1 MERYRIDFES
11 RQQYIDLI
19 KVLCKDNGVLVKF
32 TADWC
37 GPCKK
42 IYDYCLRK
50 FDYYS
55 NNNVKCIEVD
65 IDESFD
71 IFAFLKQKKMIQG
84 IPTLFYYG
92 KGKDNYIPDESV
104 SGIDENELEY
114 FFNQVK

>member
-19 KVLCKDNGVLVKF
+19 KDLCKDNGVLVKF

-50 FDYYS
+50 FD
-55 NNNVKCIEVD
+55 
-65 IDESFD
+65 
-71 IFAFLKQKKMIQG
+71 
-84 IPTLFYYG
+84 FY
-92 KGKDNYIPDESV
+92 K
-104 SGIDENELEY
+104 
-114 FFNQVK
+114 